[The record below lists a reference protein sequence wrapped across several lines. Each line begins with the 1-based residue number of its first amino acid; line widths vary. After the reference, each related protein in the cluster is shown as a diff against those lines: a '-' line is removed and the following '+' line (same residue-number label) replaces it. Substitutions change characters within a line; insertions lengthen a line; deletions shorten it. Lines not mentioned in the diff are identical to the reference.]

1 MESGR
6 IGRGRQTRP
15 SPLADAFFIALAGG
29 VPEAKSC
36 GRCLAG
42 AGRVDMQAAAR
53 DDHDEAAS
61 EVLDYMVHSGLLWRL
76 RP

>member
-1 MESGR
+1 
-6 IGRGRQTRP
+6 
-15 SPLADAFFIALAGG
+15 
-29 VPEAKSC
+29 
-36 GRCLAG
+36 
-42 AGRVDMQAAAR
+42 MQAAVR